1 MHLLPLWNKRKTVSI
16 SQPKLHEN
24 VKNLQEIT
32 SKISL
37 VKTYD
42 MEQPLIKTH
51 FAEMNLGDMLEQLG
65 EDATKSILSSFS
77 CPLSKDIENF
87 IKYKAIEF
95 SKRTT
100 AKTHLVFWQ
109 TEDKKSTE
117 FVGYY
122 TITSKVI
129 TIDRSV
135 LSNTEAKKLRD
146 QGVFD
151 STKQEYTVSAPLI
164 AQLGKNFTDGNDT
177 LISGADLLQLAVNK
191 IHKIQ
196 KEIGGR
202 FMYLECEDNEKLLTF
217 YKKSN
222 FKVFGKRKLDRD
234 ETDVNGNYLIQLF
247 AMF

>member
-1 MHLLPLWNKRKTVSI
+1 
-16 SQPKLHEN
+16 
-24 VKNLQEIT
+24 
-32 SKISL
+32 
-37 VKTYD
+37 
-42 MEQPLIKTH
+42 MEQKFVKTH
-51 FAEMNLGDMLEQLG
+51 FVEMNLGNMLDQLG
-65 EDATKSILSSFS
+65 EDETKAILSSFS
-77 CPLSKDIENF
+77 CPLNKDIENF

-109 TEDKKSTE
+109 TEDQKYIE
-117 FVGYY
+117 LVGYY

-129 TIDRSV
+129 SVDRSA
-135 LSNTEAKKLRD
+135 LSNTEAKKLKS

-151 STKQEYTVSAPLI
+151 ETKQEYTISAPLI

-177 LISGADLLQLAVNK
+177 LISGPDLLQLAVDK

-217 YKKSN
+217 YRNCN
-222 FKVFGKRKLDRD
+222 FKVFGKRTLDRD
-234 ETDVNGNYLIQLF
+234 ETDINGDYLIQLF